1 MSCLRGKDSG
11 KKYKNVQN
19 HRGLKYAT
27 HSIKRMLAFVA
38 AQTHRIDSGLGARV
52 RGIAERRG
60 GGESDGIPRDLHLDR
75 ELQREREGEQGIPR
89 RNGIPYE
96 ADAQQPRH
104 IVLRHG
110 QHLRAGERQQPRIRL
125 LHEPFRQY
133 MERLHKVRDAAFQQC
148 EAHHPADI
156 SAGSRRRCLDVAVE
170 GGWRGRRDRHLR
182 GRRARGRQRFR
193 REQVRDRLRGEPRFR
208 RGEPRSCR

>member
-19 HRGLKYAT
+19 YRGLKYAT

-60 GGESDGIPRDLHLDR
+60 GGGSDGIPRCVVRRHVHCRHLHHRWRRGRHHPRWRHQRRDILDR

-133 MERLHKVRDAAFQQC
+133 ME
-148 EAHHPADI
+148 
-156 SAGSRRRCLDVAVE
+156 
-170 GGWRGRRDRHLR
+170 
-182 GRRARGRQRFR
+182 
-193 REQVRDRLRGEPRFR
+193 
-208 RGEPRSCR
+208 